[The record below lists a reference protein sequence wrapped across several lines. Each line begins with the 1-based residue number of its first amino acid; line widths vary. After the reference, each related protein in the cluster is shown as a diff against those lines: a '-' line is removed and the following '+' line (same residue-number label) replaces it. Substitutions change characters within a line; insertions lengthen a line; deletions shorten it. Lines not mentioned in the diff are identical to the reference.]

1 MSFNA
6 APVSAGR
13 PARLPTRGW
22 ATAVTALLALT
33 AVADLFAVYA
43 DYNVY
48 SLMGDVL
55 SVSDDDLS
63 RADVLYASAGLGQ
76 MVSMLATAVVFIIW
90 FHLARINAEYFAQ
103 DICTM
108 GRGWAVG
115 AWFVPVA
122 NLWLPY
128 RVAREVWQASAQSTP
143 DGSWRKVSHAPVKA
157 WWFLLVGSLA
167 VDKIGSTFYKHAD
180 SANALRQASAVV
192 MVSDLLS
199 VAAAA
204 FAILFVRKL
213 TAMQEVP
220 VTCEPIAGSW

>member
-6 APVSAGR
+6 VPVSAGR
-13 PARLPTRGW
+13 PARRPSRGW
-22 ATAVTALLALT
+22 ATAVTVLLALA

-55 SVSDDDLS
+55 SASDDDLS
-63 RADVLYASAGLGQ
+63 RADVLYAAAGLWQ
-76 MVSMLATAVVFIIW
+76 VVSMLATAVVFVIW
-90 FHLARINAEYFAQ
+90 FYRARDNAEYFAQ

-108 GRGWAVG
+108 GHGWAIG

-128 RVAREVWQASAQSTP
+128 RVAREVWQASAQSMP

-157 WWFLLVGSLA
+157 WWFLWIGSLA
-167 VDKIGSTFYKHAD
+167 VDKIGSTFYNHAD
-180 SANALRQASAVV
+180 SANALRQASIVV

-199 VAAAA
+199 VAAAV

-213 TAMQEVP
+213 TAMQEVS
-220 VTCEPIAGSW
+220 VTPEPTAAAW

>member
-1 MSFNA
+1 M
-6 APVSAGR
+6 
-13 PARLPTRGW
+13 
-22 ATAVTALLALT
+22 LLALN

-48 SLMGDVL
+48 SLMGDLL

-63 RADVLYASAGLGQ
+63 RADVLYAAAGLWQ
-76 MVSMLATAVVFIIW
+76 TMSMLATSVVFIVW
-90 FHLARINAEYFAQ
+90 FHRARVNAEYFAQ

-108 GRGWAVG
+108 GRGWAIG
-115 AWFVPVA
+115 AWFIPVA

-157 WWFLLVGSLA
+157 WWFLLIGALA
-167 VDKIGSTFYKHAD
+167 VDKIGSTFYNHAD
-180 SANALRQASAVV
+180 SPHALRQASTIV
-192 MVSDLLS
+192 MISDLLS
-199 VAAAA
+199 VAAAV

-213 TAMQEVP
+213 TTMQEVS
-220 VTCEPIAGSW
+220 VTPEPTATAW